1 MTMKF
6 TILGCGSSMGVPR
19 PAPGRSLAELSPVI
33 AAEWHPTLNGD
44 LTPLDVSN
52 ARNARAWWHCSIC
65 GSDWEARIN
74 ERTRRQNVGCPT
86 CGRGRTA
93 AARMRPESGRS
104 LADLYPDIAVQWHP
118 GRNAPLGRVAKGI
131 GEVGAQV

>member
-1 MTMKF
+1 MV
-6 TILGCGSSMGVPR
+6 IDPESR
-19 PAPGRSLAELSPVI
+19 PASGGLAVNHWTQL
-33 AAEWHPTLNGD
+33 TLTRRG
-44 LTPLDVSN
+44 
-52 ARNARAWWHCSIC
+52 NARAWWHCSVC

-104 LADLYPDIAVQWHP
+104 LADLYPDIAAQWHP
-118 GRNAPLGRVAKGI
+118 SRNAPLTAT
-131 GEVGAQV
+131 EVVPHKVV